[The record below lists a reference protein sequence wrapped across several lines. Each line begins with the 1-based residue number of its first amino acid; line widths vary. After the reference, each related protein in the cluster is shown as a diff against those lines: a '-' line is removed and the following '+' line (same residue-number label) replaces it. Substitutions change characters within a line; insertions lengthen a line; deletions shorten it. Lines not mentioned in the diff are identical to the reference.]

1 MGLPLWTQANQD
13 AHSAVKPLPLLRY
26 GQKRAAA
33 QHVQGLLLKAAII
46 IYSPVFKLPCKP
58 CVGSTFSTYKC
69 DDTKLKYHNYEVIN

>member
-33 QHVQGLLLKAAII
+33 QHVQGLLFLRAAII
-46 IYSPVFKLPCKP
+46 IYSAVFKLPSKP
-58 CVGSTFSTYKC
+58 CVGSTFF
-69 DDTKLKYHNYEVIN
+69 NI